1 MAACNFT
8 IPFEDNVESMIQ
20 KAQSAILK
28 VENATFNGD
37 TKNGLFSL
45 PTPLGE
51 IKGSYVIETK
61 LAHFSIEEKP
71 FLVSCSLIESKLTG
85 YLNTVV

>member
-8 IPFEDNVESMIQ
+8 IPFEDTVESMIQ
-20 KAQSAILK
+20 KAQSAILQ
-28 VENATFNGD
+28 VEKATFNGD
-37 TKNGLFSL
+37 IKNGLFSL
-45 PTPLGE
+45 PTPLGD
-51 IKGSYVIETK
+51 IKGSYAIEGK

-85 YLNTVV
+85 YLSPAV